1 MNDYRNNPVPLAS
14 ARRRDDV
21 VRRAQAPAY
30 VGATAALAGVGS
42 RPLTPQRRT
51 PEYDQDSP
59 IRTGRPS
66 TPGRFRAEDR
76 RGMRPDSLRERMRTE
91 GRPERRES
99 SRTRFG
105 SGRGAS
111 RFMKYAA
118 DSKFIQAIYSFVTG
132 PARALFYALVI
143 GAVAIGLYLP
153 IRDFY
158 VAYRTNDILTRQV
171 AVRDSYNSALQ
182 DEVDG
187 YLSQEGIEQSARK
200 LGMVLPGETRIE
212 VTGQDDADADKASGA
227 GSGSVMT
234 SGEVSDAEQAVAQET
249 PWYLSVLDTLFFFD
263 GVEGQTTSSTGESA
277 GE

>member
-30 VGATAALAGVGS
+30 AGATAALAGAGP
-42 RPLTPQRRT
+42 RPLTPQRRA
-51 PEYDQDSP
+51 PEYDRDSP

-66 TPGRFRAEDR
+66 PDRFRAEDR
-76 RGMRPDSLRERMRTE
+76 RGMQSDSLRERMRMD

-111 RFMKYAA
+111 RFMRYAA
-118 DSKFIQAIYSFVTG
+118 DSKFVQAIYSFVTG
-132 PARALFYALVI
+132 PTRALFYALVI

>member
-42 RPLTPQRRT
+42 RPLTPQRRA
-51 PEYDQDSP
+51 PERGSDVSMQA
-59 IRTGRPS
+59 GRS
-66 TPGRFRAEDR
+66 SQGRFRAEDR
-76 RGMRPDSLRERMRTE
+76 RGAQPDSSQGRMRAD
-91 GRPERRES
+91 GHLGHRGS
-99 SRTRFG
+99 SRDRSG
-105 SGRGAS
+105 SRRGAS
-111 RFMKYAA
+111 GFMRYAA
-118 DSKFIQAIYSFVTG
+118 DSRIVQAIYSFVTG
-132 PARALFYALVI
+132 PTKSLFYALVI

-212 VTGQDDADADKASGA
+212 VTGQDDADAGKASGA

-249 PWYLSVLDTLFFFD
+249 PWYYSVLDTLFFFD
-263 GVEGQTTSSTGESA
+263 GVEGQTMSSAGASA

>member
-14 ARRRDDV
+14 ARRRDDG
-21 VRRAQAPAY
+21 VRRAQASAY
-30 VGATAALAGVGS
+30 AGATAALAGVGP
-42 RPLTPQRRT
+42 RPLTPQRRA
-51 PEYDQDSP
+51 PEYDRDSP

-66 TPGRFRAEDR
+66 PDRFRAEDR
-76 RGMRPDSLRERMRTE
+76 RGMQSDSLRERMRMD

-99 SRTRFG
+99 PRTRFG
-105 SGRGAS
+105 SARGAS
-111 RFMKYAA
+111 RFMRYAA
-118 DSKFIQAIYSFVTG
+118 DSKFVQAIYSFVTG
-132 PARALFYALVI
+132 PTRALFYALVI

-212 VTGQDDADADKASGA
+212 VTGQDDADADRASGA
-227 GSGSVMT
+227 GGGSVMT

-263 GVEGQTTSSTGESA
+263 GVEGQTTSSAGASA